1 MSTTELRDVAELE
14 KALSV
19 DHHGIEPIPDGD
31 RDSTAWQQFWIW
43 FGANISPLQW
53 VAGAIGPQLG
63 LSLVQS
69 IAIMVVGQ
77 ALGALI
83 FGFFALMGKRTGVSQ
98 FALGRMAFGRRG
110 NNIPSITNGVIT
122 LSWIGL
128 NTYVVLS
135 LATYCLHE
143 LGLPNDRTVEYS
155 VAAVIMIIQLVIGT
169 LGFYAIRTFEKWTV
183 PVFGAVMAVMT
194 VLAFSKGK
202 IVWDHSTVHGS
213 GLIRASTALLT
224 AVGIGWGFG
233 WAPWASDY
241 SRFTRR
247 EVTEKRLYWASAT
260 GTFIALIWL
269 GVLGAAMV
277 SSSTRSDPAE
287 LVASLF
293 GVMTIPVLLV
303 IIHGAVAGN
312 IQCVYSAP
320 LCFLAGGIKIKTLGG
335 EHHHRRG
342 GQRRHGRVPGV
353 NQVRYLLHQLH
364 ELVRNLDG
372 LVGSDRDHRLLRSQP
387 RTSGRTRAVR
397 VSRDVALWRH
407 SLALAR
413 RSRSRAGLRM
423 DVRTRQRFT
432 VPGSDLAGHQRSG
445 LIMAGF
451 DPFWRT
457 GLLVAVP
464 IRSATCHR
472 AFSGIWRRGN
482 GCEDSPA
489 MKPRFQRPAWL
500 RQRLGCR
507 KS

>member
-269 GVLGAAMV
+269 GVLGAAMA

-320 LCFLAGGIKIKTLGG
+320 LCFLAGGIKIKRWVGSIITGVVASAVMVGFLASTKFVTSFTNYMNSFVIWTASWGVIVIIDFFVLN
-335 EHHHRRG
+335 RG
-342 GQRRHGRVPGV
+342 QADVPALYASPETS
-353 NQVRYLLHQLH
+353 RYGDIRWRS
-364 ELVRNLDG
+364 LVALVVG
-372 LVGSDRDHRLLRSQP
+372 LVSGWTFEHGS
-387 RTSGRTRAVR
+387 A
-397 VSRDVALWRH
+397 
-407 SLALAR
+407 SLFQGPI
-413 RSRSRAGLRM
+413 SRATNGVDLSWLASILFGGLAYWLLCR
-423 DVRTRQRFT
+423 
-432 VPGSDLAGHQRSG
+432 
-445 LIMAGF
+445 F
-451 DPFWRT
+451 DPQLAT
-457 GLLVAVP
+457 APSVA
-464 IRSATCHR
+464 
-472 AFSGIWRRGN
+472 SGDGGMAAKI
-482 GCEDSPA
+482 A
-489 MKPRFQRPAWL
+489 RP
-500 RQRLGCR
+500 
-507 KS
+507 